1 MKKTILFWMMLV
13 PTLLV
18 LVACSDNESTTIFI
32 PDTPQA
38 PIDVVGTWYMDF
50 SGQTTSKWT
59 YGPVIRVLEFQNEG
73 LANITFYYMLDNSVF
88 AYERGSFAYSI
99 TKEGALTIR
108 PTDTNEVVTLQCS
121 ITDDVLKMTY
131 SDKETSFQ
139 RASLDMIQKFGQ
151 WDQQENKI
159 LVNDPV
165 NLDEIYESGK

>member
-1 MKKTILFWMMLV
+1 MKKAILLWMILV
-13 PTLLV
+13 PTMLV
-18 LVACSDNESTTIFI
+18 LVACSDNEGTTILI

-73 LANITFYYMLDNSVF
+73 LANVTIYYTLTNSVF
-88 AYERGSFAYSI
+88 AYEKYSFTYSI
-99 TKEGALTIR
+99 TKEGVLTIR
-108 PTDTNEVVTLQCS
+108 PTDTNEVETIQCS

-131 SDKETSFQ
+131 NNKEISFQ

-151 WDQQENKI
+151 WDQQKNKI
-159 LVNDPV
+159 EIDDPV
-165 NLDEIYESGK
+165 NLDEYYESVK